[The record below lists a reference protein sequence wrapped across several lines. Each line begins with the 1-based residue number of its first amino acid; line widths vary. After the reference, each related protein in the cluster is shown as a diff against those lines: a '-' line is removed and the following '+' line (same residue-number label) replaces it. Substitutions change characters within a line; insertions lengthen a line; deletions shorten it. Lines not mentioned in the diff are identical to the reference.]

1 MPDRDDRRDT
11 LPAAPEDAV
20 SDSGAEVSKAK
31 IFWYSPALNAFFG
44 LRAADYQ
51 LLLLFLGVYSTEDTE
66 TAVETVKTALQDERL
81 AKTAENYPGK
91 TLAKRRLAE
100 LSHELLDGRY
110 ALFSPRFR
118 KNETYGKNF
127 RPARNLPRQ
136 AIPYYTQV
144 LEWLFAEDLPL
155 LEDIL
160 RKLRIEL
167 THFQLTLPAL
177 PGDAGVPALAEA
189 AAETLHPLL
198 QLLARRAAGP
208 RAACPLLPETALR
221 SAGSREAACY
231 QQLLESV
238 PSDTFSF
245 FEGLC
250 ALAQQGNPYA
260 LRELAAIYRVGR
272 PFALCDGG
280 LLEIPPDRSYA
291 DCLAQQAG
299 GGLPSP
305 RPAQLHGLRRPLAP
319 AERAELADLADRGS
333 LEAARLLAQAEQDPE
348 AREDLLRPL
357 RRSPLWANALKDC
370 ALTESGGLT
379 SRAGAE
385 LRSLLPLFPRLEDAQ
400 LLRRLPPLLR
410 AGCQESELLALLV
423 CYGEAWPGWSQGRR
437 RAHKAPLCL
446 LLSALLAAQQEL
458 QQEEDRFHAQK
469 GWLLPE
475 EYRLRRNALI
485 AREDRLLDAQSQVQV
500 FLLSALDAGPAP
512 QAESVWQ
519 EEIPQLDDSATF

>member
-1 MPDRDDRRDT
+1 MPDHDDRRDT
-11 LPAAPEDAV
+11 RPAAPEDAV
-20 SDSGAEVSKAK
+20 PDSGAGVSKAK
-31 IFWYSPALNAFFG
+31 IFWYSPALNAFFD
-44 LRAADYQ
+44 LSAADYQ

-81 AKTAENYPGK
+81 AKTAENYSGK

-110 ALFSPRFR
+110 ALFLPRFK

-144 LEWLFAEDLPL
+144 LKWLFAEDLPL

-167 THFQLTLPAL
+167 ARFQLTLPKL
-177 PGDAGVPALAEA
+177 PEDAGVPALAEA

-208 RAACPLLPETALR
+208 KAACPLLPETAPR

-272 PFALCDGG
+272 PFVLCDGS
-280 LLEIPPDRSYA
+280 LLEVSPDRSYA

-299 GGLPSP
+299 AGIPAP
-305 RPAQLHGLRRPLAP
+305 RPTQLHGLRRPLSLE
-319 AERAELADLADRGS
+319 ERAELADLADRGS
-333 LEAARLLAQAEQDPE
+333 LEAARLLAQAEEDTE

-357 RRSPLWANALKDC
+357 RRSPLWANVLKDHS
-370 ALTESGGLT
+370 LTESGALT
-379 SRAGAE
+379 SRAGVE
-385 LRSLLPLFPRLEDAQ
+385 LRSLLPLFPQLEDAQ
-400 LLRRLPPLLR
+400 LLRRLPPLLH
-410 AGCQESELLALLV
+410 AGCQESELLALLA
-423 CYGEAWPGWSQGRR
+423 CYGEAWSGWSQGRR

-469 GWLLPE
+469 GRLLPE

-500 FLLSALDAGPAP
+500 FLLSALDAGPAV

-519 EEIPQLDDSATF
+519 KEIPQLDDSATF